1 MFTGIIGQVA
11 SIEAIRKEGD
21 NIVFIFEAAFPTPIK
36 VDQSIAHNGVCLTVT
51 RVITQTP
58 EIAIYEVV
66 AVEET
71 LSKTDLKFW
80 KEGMSVNTELCMKI
94 GDRLDGHFVQGHVD
108 TTGIVSEVVEREGSW
123 LFSFRFDKKF
133 AHLLVDRGSVTV
145 NGVSLT
151 VVTVTQNVFTV
162 TIIPYTFE
170 HTVFRF
176 LKQGDTVNVEFDIL
190 GKYMHRFYQLN
201 TDKGISASL

>member
-1 MFTGIIGQVA
+1 MFTGIIGQMA
-11 SIEAIRKEGD
+11 SIEAIRKEGE
-21 NIVFIFEAAFPTPIK
+21 NIVFVFESAFPAPIK

-51 RVITQTP
+51 RVIVQTP
-58 EIAIYEVV
+58 EAVIYEVV

-80 KEGMSVNTELCMKI
+80 KNGQYVNTELCMKA

-108 TTGIVSEVVEREGSW
+108 TTGIVSEITERDGSW
-123 LFSFRFDKKF
+123 LFHFQFDRKF

-151 VVTVTQNVFTV
+151 VVDAGDTEFTV

-170 HTVFRF
+170 NTVFRF
-176 LKQGDTVNVEFDIL
+176 LEKGDTVNLEFDIL

-201 TDKGISASL
+201 PERG